1 MVDPRVTITQL
12 GGRQLL
18 GCARTHSVVTDRPL
32 DQGGSDVGFTSGEML
47 LLAIGSCATGSLRN
61 FLAGQNAACDGI
73 KTEVFY
79 EPVAG
84 ARDRIVIS
92 MRLPRDRLAAGED
105 GLRAAAL
112 SGKVTGR
119 VKLGSEIVVRLV
131 PAE

>member
-32 DQGGSDVGFTSGEML
+32 DQGGTDVGFTSGEML
-47 LLAIGSCATGSLRN
+47 LLAIASCATGSVRN
-61 FLAGQNAACDGI
+61 YLESHGAPCHGI

-79 EPVAG
+79 EAVTG

-92 MRLPRDRLAAGED
+92 MRLPRDRLAAGVES
-105 GLRAAAL
+105 LRTAAL
-112 SGKVTGR
+112 CGKVTGR
-119 VKLGSEIVVRLV
+119 VKLGSEIQVRLI
-131 PAE
+131 PSA